1 MSETADDGKKVFFLY
16 PQSVIQDEL
25 ITFLLKNEFEVYFL
39 NDHQKAIRL
48 FRKFN
53 NSLCFINI
61 DDGLKE
67 DEWENYIKSL
77 KADPATKGV
86 QIGILSY
93 NNDPDLI
100 QKYLMD
106 VGVECGFVQLKL
118 GVKQS
123 TDIIL
128 KVIEVN
134 EAKGRRKFVRVNC
147 ENDPKVLLNF
157 SHKEYSYKGQ
167 IIDISSVGVACR
179 FPETVSVDNKTILHK
194 IQLNL
199 KGSLIQTDGIILARR
214 SDNEKIL
221 IIVFNP
227 RPKESELEK
236 IHRFIHK
243 ILQKEM
249 DKF

>member
-1 MSETADDGKKVFFLY
+1 MSEAGNNKKVFFLY

-39 NDHQKAIRL
+39 NDHEKAIRL
-48 FRKFN
+48 FRKFK
-53 NSLCFINI
+53 NSICFINI

-67 DEWENYIKSL
+67 EEWEKYITSL
-77 KADPATKGV
+77 RADPETKEV

-93 NNDPDLI
+93 NNDPDLM

-106 VGVECGFVQLKL
+106 IGVECGFIQLKL

-128 KVIEVN
+128 KVLEVN

-147 ENDPKVLLNF
+147 ENDPKVMVNF
-157 SHKEYSYKGQ
+157 SHREHSYQGQ
-167 IIDISSVGVACR
+167 IIDISSVGVACK
-179 FPETVSVDNKTILHK
+179 FSESVSAKNKTILHK

-214 SDNEKIL
+214 SDNERIL
-221 IIVFNP
+221 IMVFNP
-227 RPKESELEK
+227 RLKDLELEK
-236 IHRFIHK
+236 IHKFIHK
-243 ILQKEM
+243 TLQKEM

>member
-1 MSETADDGKKVFFLY
+1 MSK
-16 PQSVIQDEL
+16 SV
-25 ITFLLKNEFEVYFL
+25 V
-39 NDHQKAIRL
+39 
-48 FRKFN
+48 
-53 NSLCFINI
+53 
-61 DDGLKE
+61 
-67 DEWENYIKSL
+67 IKSWNRFCWH
-77 KADPATKGV
+77 KWSIQV
-86 QIGILSY
+86 GILSY
-93 NNDPDLI
+93 NNDPNLM

-106 VGVECGFVQLKL
+106 IGVQCGFVQLKL

-123 TDIIL
+123 SDIIL
-128 KVIEVN
+128 KVLEVN

-157 SHKEYSYKGQ
+157 SHNEFSYKGQ
-167 IIDISSVGVACR
+167 IIDISSVGIACR
-179 FPETVSVDNKTILHK
+179 FQETVSVENKTILHK

-214 SDNEKIL
+214 SDSENIL

-236 IHRFIHK
+236 IHKFIHRA
-243 ILQKEM
+243 LQKEM

>member
-1 MSETADDGKKVFFLY
+1 MSTTSDGKKVFFLY

-39 NDHQKAIRL
+39 NDHEKAIRL

-53 NSLCFINI
+53 NSICFINI

-67 DEWENYIKSL
+67 DEWEKYIISL
-77 KADPATKGV
+77 RANSGTKGV

-93 NNDPDLI
+93 NNDPELM

-106 VGVECGFVQLKL
+106 IGVECGFVQLKL

-128 KVIEVN
+128 KVLEVN
-134 EAKGRRKFVRVNC
+134 EAKGRRKFIRVNC
-147 ENDPKVLLNF
+147 ENDPKVLMNF
-157 SHKEYSYKGQ
+157 SHKEYNYQGQ
-167 IIDISSVGVACR
+167 IIDISSVGIACR
-179 FPETVSVDNKTILHK
+179 FQETISVENKTILHK

-214 SDNEKIL
+214 SDSEKIL

-236 IHRFIHK
+236 IHKFIHK
-243 ILQKEM
+243 ALQKEM
-249 DKF
+249 DKL

>member
-1 MSETADDGKKVFFLY
+1 MIEAENSKKVFFLY

-39 NDHQKAIRL
+39 DDHEKAIRL
-48 FRKFN
+48 FRKYKDAI
-53 NSLCFINI
+53 CFINI

-67 DEWENYIKSL
+67 DEWEKYIIGLRSN
-77 KADPATKGV
+77 PETSGV
-86 QIGILSY
+86 QVGILSY
-93 NNDPDLI
+93 NNDPSLM

-106 VGVECGFVQLKL
+106 IGVQCGFVQLKL

-123 TDIIL
+123 SDIIL
-128 KVIEVN
+128 KVLEVN

-157 SHKEYSYKGQ
+157 SHNEFSYKGQ
-167 IIDISSVGVACR
+167 IIDISSVGIACR
-179 FPETVSVDNKTILHK
+179 FQETVSVENKTILHK

-214 SDNEKIL
+214 SDSENIL

-236 IHRFIHK
+236 IHKFIHRA
-243 ILQKEM
+243 LQKEM

>member
-1 MSETADDGKKVFFLY
+1 MNESSDGKKVFFLY

-25 ITFLLKNEFEVYFL
+25 ITFLLKSEFEVYFL
-39 NDHQKAIRL
+39 KDHQKAVRL

-53 NSLCFINI
+53 DAICFINV

-67 DEWENYIKSL
+67 DGWEKYITSL
-77 KADPATKGV
+77 KADSKIKGL

-93 NNDPDLI
+93 NNDPELM

-106 VGVECGFVQLKL
+106 IGVECGFVQLKL

-128 KVIEVN
+128 KVLEVN

-147 ENDPKVLLNF
+147 ENDPKVTLNF

-179 FPETVSVDNKTILHK
+179 FQEIVSVENKTILND

-214 SDNEKIL
+214 FDSEMIL
-221 IIVFNP
+221 IMVFNP
-227 RPKESELEK
+227 RPKDIDLEK
-236 IHRFIHK
+236 IHKFIHK
-243 ILQKEM
+243 TLQKEM